1 MNTILIEVYQYFR
14 IFSTTNKEIIIIT
27 IIIIIVII
35 IIIKMIIIM
44 IIMMMIMIII
54 IIIIIIIIVIRSSTL
69 LKVALLH
76 GCFHVFKIVRMVT
89 NRAENT
95 EIHYQKM
102 ILRSGV
108 FIVNKFNHFF

>member
-1 MNTILIEVYQYFR
+1 
-14 IFSTTNKEIIIIT
+14 
-27 IIIIIVII
+27 
-35 IIIKMIIIM
+35 MIIIM

-54 IIIIIIIIVIRSSTL
+54 IIIIIIIIRSSTL

>member
-44 IIMMMIMIII
+44 IIMMMIM

>member
-35 IIIKMIIIM
+35 IIKMIIIM

-54 IIIIIIIIVIRSSTL
+54 IIIIIRPSTL

-89 NRAENT
+89 NRAENA

>member
-35 IIIKMIIIM
+35 IIIIIM

-54 IIIIIIIIVIRSSTL
+54 IIIIIIIIRPSTL

>member
-27 IIIIIVII
+27 IIIIVI

-54 IIIIIIIIVIRSSTL
+54 IIIIIMIIIRSSTL